1 MKISTYSKITSLS
14 ILSILGLSLLFA
26 NIATAQLSDVPNHIY
41 KKEIQALIDSE
52 CIKGYS
58 DNTFKPDKLVTR
70 VETLKFILECLQMPE
85 IYSEEKFIKAIKALY
100 STDDEDMI
108 FAPGLHT
115 SVQTPASYNE
125 KGIDRFLKEMGEMSK
140 KYPSIKH
147 QYIHS
152 LKLYINDVNNEEHLI
167 IPKKNEAF
175 TEWFKIKP
183 EEKYLNCIFE
193 REKKDYKY

>member
-70 VETLKFILECLQMPE
+70 VETLKFILECL
-85 IYSEEKFIKAIKALY
+85 
-100 STDDEDMI
+100 
-108 FAPGLHT
+108 
-115 SVQTPASYNE
+115 
-125 KGIDRFLKEMGEMSK
+125 
-140 KYPSIKH
+140 
-147 QYIHS
+147 
-152 LKLYINDVNNEEHLI
+152 
-167 IPKKNEAF
+167 
-175 TEWFKIKP
+175 
-183 EEKYLNCIFE
+183 
-193 REKKDYKY
+193 